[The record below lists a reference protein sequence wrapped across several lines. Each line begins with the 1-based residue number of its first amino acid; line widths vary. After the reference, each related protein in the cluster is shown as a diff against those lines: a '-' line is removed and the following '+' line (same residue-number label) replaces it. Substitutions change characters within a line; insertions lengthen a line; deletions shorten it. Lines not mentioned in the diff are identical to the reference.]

1 MFGYTNSYSEGAGG
15 GNVPPIPSL
24 FSNNMS
30 CPPQDDPYPPY
41 HPPGGFPPYQ
51 TSIKR
56 PGSKKKRSKLTP
68 DGVPCK
74 RKSREGTTT
83 YLWEFLLKLL
93 QVVPSV
99 ICQTALNKSQ
109 CSGQRLLSK
118 VYQVEQQREGNLQAG
133 GQQGG
138 LEAVGTS

>member
-93 QVVPSV
+93 QVVLVPLSDLSPS
-99 ICQTALNKSQ
+99 TK
-109 CSGQRLLSK
+109 
-118 VYQVEQQREGNLQAG
+118 
-133 GQQGG
+133 
-138 LEAVGTS
+138 

>member
-1 MFGYTNSYSEGAGG
+1 MFGYTNSYSEGAG

-51 TSIKR
+51 NSIKR

-93 QVVPSV
+93 QVVP
-99 ICQTALNKSQ
+99 
-109 CSGQRLLSK
+109 LSDLSHSTK
-118 VYQVEQQREGNLQAG
+118 
-133 GQQGG
+133 
-138 LEAVGTS
+138 

>member
-15 GNVPPIPSL
+15 GTVPPIPSL

-83 YLWEFLLKLL
+83 YLWEFLLNAFYVIL
-93 QVVPSV
+93 VVKTF
-99 ICQTALNKSQ
+99 QL
-109 CSGQRLLSK
+109 LLSSNFCGNQK
-118 VYQVEQQREGNLQAG
+118 TNRKKYQY
-133 GQQGG
+133 
-138 LEAVGTS
+138 